1 MLTQTALG
9 NALTIDQSMRPPLH
23 VVSHTR
29 PALSESRVF
38 HWFYKVF
45 LMYDSKHRKA
55 SFAQRDH
62 MIVKEHVRNCCGS
75 GKDSEN
81 GMTQP
86 YPYFGSILEHG
97 PSKSYVFH
105 WFYKVFRCVPGHI
118 ENIRLRN
125 VFAWF

>member
-1 MLTQTALG
+1 MYIQYHWTYQAVFAIFAHNSIYLAVAFPEPMVVPGTSRKGIPDPTALG
-9 NALTIDQSMRPPLH
+9 NAMNIDQSIRPPLR

-29 PALSESRVF
+29 PALSESCVF

-62 MIVKEHVRNCCGS
+62 MILKEHVRNCCGS

-86 YPYFGSILEHG
+86 YP
-97 PSKSYVFH
+97 
-105 WFYKVFRCVPGHI
+105 
-118 ENIRLRN
+118 
-125 VFAWF
+125 